1 MEFES
6 FDHALAVYMVANQYG
21 VAELKELASN
31 FLSTSAHTYAAEIE
45 SDWAK
50 FKEVY
55 YLADTM
61 NLPNLKV
68 RARSLSLSHSH
79 ATDHCCPLFHTHV
92 STLIWCDS
100 PFCWTQAALMQHLTT
115 NQRWLNNLDSLPPF
129 GSGAALLEEATRA

>member
-1 MEFES
+1 VEFES

-68 RARSLSLSHSH
+68 RARALSLTLTH
-79 ATDHCCPLFHTHV
+79 AQPTTAVLS
-92 STLIWCDS
+92 STRMSVHLSGVDS

-129 GSGAALLEEATRA
+129 GSGAALLEEA